1 MNGRWMF
8 EAVGHVG
15 GDLIEEALDAEKKTR
30 VPRHIGRYVA
40 LAACLCLVI
49 GAGVGLQKSGVFSPM
64 TDNATS
70 SGGMD
75 GAMFGNGSTTGSGGD
90 AGTGEPGG
98 MDGADYDAAPS
109 GQGGEFSSY
118 SGPILPLTLGEEND
132 SISAEREIA
141 IDISDGADTAAVT
154 DTYRLTNHSDEDQT
168 VTLAY
173 PFVSSLLDLAA
184 PELTADSAPLD
195 GTIRVGAFAGTFV
208 GADLED
214 YETGTWNILNA
225 DSWEDYRDALSSGD
239 YLSAAL
245 ADDPALDIPV
255 TLYTFSDEVVPDD
268 QQSRAATVAL
278 VTTFDAEKTTV
289 LTYNLNGYG
298 YDDAT
303 GERNYNYF
311 VREWDGDAGVRVLAV
326 LGDDLTGYELRGYN
340 DGSCSES
347 VRNDAITATVTR
359 SETTLGALL
368 MQLCENQIA
377 RTDHLYGRETNAT
390 AQLLYRAVSGAME
403 DYGILSGGA
412 VQRYDDGRLDDLI
425 SDALSVRRV
434 LYVTDEVTIPA
445 GGSVSVAAAMEKRGS
460 FNFYDGGD
468 ADEMGLYGY
477 DALTQAGSN
486 LRFTAQCASL
496 ALEGGVGA
504 IELVSQDFGFDP
516 AGQRMT
522 VPLDIAGEHY
532 SLTVREQ
539 DTAR

>member
-1 MNGRWMF
+1 MNGRWLF

-15 GDLIEEALDAEKKTR
+15 GDLVEEALDAEKKSR
-30 VPRHIGRYVA
+30 VPRHIGRYAA

-49 GAGVGLQKSGVFSPM
+49 GAGIGLSRSGVFSPGM
-64 TDNATS
+64 ADNATS

-75 GAMFGNGSTTGSGGD
+75 GASPGSANTGSSGD
-90 AGTGEPGG
+90 AGTGDL
-98 MDGADYDAAPS
+98 DGADYDTAPS

-118 SGPILPLTLGEEND
+118 SGPILPLTLGEENEN
-132 SISAEREIA
+132 ITAEREIA
-141 IDISDGADTAAVT
+141 LDISGGADTAAVT

-168 VTLAY
+168 VTIAY
-173 PFVSSLLDLAA
+173 PFVSSLLDMTA
-184 PELTADSAPLD
+184 PELTADSVSLD
-195 GTIRVGAFAGTFV
+195 GTVRVGAFTGTFV

-225 DSWEDYRDALSSGD
+225 DSWEDYRDALSSGE
-239 YLSAAL
+239 YLAAAL

-268 QQSRAATVAL
+268 QKSRAATVAL

-298 YDDAT
+298 YDEST

-326 LGDDLTGYELRGYN
+326 LGDDLAGYELRGYN

-347 VRNDAITATVTR
+347 VRNDAISATVTR

-377 RTDHLYGRETNAT
+377 RVDRLYSRETNAT
-390 AQLLYRAVSGAME
+390 AQLLYRAVSEAMGS
-403 DYGILSGGA
+403 YGLLSGGI

-434 LYVTDEVTIPA
+434 LYVTGEVTIPA
-445 GGSVSVAAAMEKRGS
+445 GGSVSVAAAMEKPGS

-486 LRFTAQCASL
+486 LRFTEQGASL

-516 AGQRMT
+516 AGHQMS

-532 SLTVREQ
+532 SLTVRQ
-539 DTAR
+539 